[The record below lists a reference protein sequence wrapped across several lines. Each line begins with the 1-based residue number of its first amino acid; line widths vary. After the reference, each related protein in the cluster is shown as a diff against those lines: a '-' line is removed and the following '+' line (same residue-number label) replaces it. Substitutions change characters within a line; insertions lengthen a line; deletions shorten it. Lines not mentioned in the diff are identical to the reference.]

1 MVVREL
7 TYFESIMKTIQREHG
22 FDTALVFYGLI
33 SEAIYQRLREHN
45 GAVASE
51 RKVSDEF
58 CQAFGTRCVDELKRI
73 VRSFDE
79 TK

>member
-1 MVVREL
+1 MLVREL

-33 SEAIYQRLREHN
+33 SEA
-45 GAVASE
+45 SE

-58 CQAFGTRCVDELKRI
+58 CQAFGTCCVDELKRI
-73 VRSFDE
+73 VQSFDE
-79 TK
+79 SK